1 MDGATRRTKLGALG
15 IVLVVL
21 EVFIGI
27 GGVVSG
33 AMLIAD
39 PRSGLGM
46 GLGIL
51 EGSPFKDF
59 VVPGIIL
66 LLAVG
71 VFPLVVAGAA
81 IGRARWAALGHLAV
95 SVVVL
100 GWIVVELLLLGYL
113 GFLQPA
119 VVVYGVV
126 MLGLALR
133 NRRTA
138 NGLESDRPYAERA

>member
-1 MDGATRRTKLGALG
+1 M
-15 IVLVVL
+15 VL

-39 PRSGLGM
+39 ARGGIGM
-46 GLGIL
+46 GLGVL

-59 VVPGIIL
+59 VIPGMIL
-66 LLAVG
+66 LVAVG
-71 VFPLVVAGAA
+71 AFPLVVAGAA
-81 IGRARWAALGHLAV
+81 IARAPWAALGHVAV
-95 SVVVL
+95 SAVLL

-126 MLGLALR
+126 MLSLALW
-133 NRRTA
+133 NRRVVNAAQGARGARSTR
-138 NGLESDRPYAERA
+138 G

>member
-1 MDGATRRTKLGALG
+1 MDVTGRKTKLGALG
-15 IVLVVL
+15 IALVGL

-33 AMLIAD
+33 AMLVAD

-46 GLGIL
+46 GLGVL

-59 VVPGIIL
+59 VIPGIIL
-66 LLAVG
+66 LVAVG

-81 IGRARWAALGHLAV
+81 LARARWAMLGHVGVSAV
-95 SVVVL
+95 LL
-100 GWIVVELLLLGYL
+100 GWIVVELLMLGYL

-119 VVVYGVV
+119 VVAYGVV
-126 MLGLALR
+126 MLCLALR
-133 NRRTA
+133 NLRTVTRRSA
-138 NGLESDRPYAERA
+138 VDRPKA